1 MSNEKQGKELFQV
14 PPLPH
19 QSRSGESQSVH
30 DLPRISRGVSDKRLA
45 EGNDTDENWS
55 EILAEINKCSEE
67 QLDKLFYMTKIK

>member
-1 MSNEKQGKELFQV
+1 MKNKVKNYFKYHHYHTNPAL
-14 PPLPH
+14 
-19 QSRSGESQSVH
+19 ESHSQFMTC
-30 DLPRISRGVSDKRLA
+30 LGYLEGVSDKRLA